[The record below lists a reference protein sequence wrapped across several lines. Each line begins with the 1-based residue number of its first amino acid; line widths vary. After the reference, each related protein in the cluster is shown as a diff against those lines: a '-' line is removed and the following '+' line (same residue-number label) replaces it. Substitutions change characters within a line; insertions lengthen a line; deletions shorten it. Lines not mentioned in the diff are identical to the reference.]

1 MFRIDDSN
9 VITLTRGDTCDFDVE
24 IKTDSGQTYTP
35 QEGDV
40 ITFTVKKDTKTADVI
55 IQKIGSTIV
64 LNPIDTKNLNYGLT
78 VCKQMAALNYEESVV
93 TLKIL
98 QSCTV
103 TCNSGKVKE
112 PKLF

>member
-9 VITLTRGDTCDFDVE
+9 VITLTRGDTCAFDVE

-55 IQKIGSTIV
+55 IQKTGTTIV
-64 LNPIDTKNLNYGLT
+64 LNPIDTRKLKYGNYL
-78 VCKQMAALNYEESVV
+78 YDV
-93 TLKIL
+93 TLTTSSHAVYTII
-98 QSCTV
+98 TPTEFIIAEEV
-103 TCNSGKVKE
+103 NFEGG
-112 PKLF
+112 